1 MPELKQGI
9 LCPQCDRQMETK
21 PLSRKGN
28 KPPGVFGQCWQKDH
42 RAQTLI
48 FMRNGE
54 AGMEDELEA
63 MRRDVAALK
72 RR

>member
-1 MPELKQGI
+1 
-9 LCPQCDRQMETK
+9 METK

-54 AGMEDELEA
+54 AETEDDFEQ
-63 MRRDVAALK
+63 MRREVAALK